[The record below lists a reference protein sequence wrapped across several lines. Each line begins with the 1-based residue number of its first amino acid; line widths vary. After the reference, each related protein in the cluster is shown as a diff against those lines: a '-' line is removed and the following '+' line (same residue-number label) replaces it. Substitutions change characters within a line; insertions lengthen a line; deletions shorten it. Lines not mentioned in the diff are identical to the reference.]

1 MVARALEKS
10 VVRWLSAPPKGQLPD
25 RLAERVGRLMS
36 SWSVLWPVNRRRLL
50 EAMIEELRWDGTTS
64 TFTIVLNEDWLA
76 HGQGQ
81 TAEG

>member
-1 MVARALEKS
+1 MGQFSLAL
-10 VVRWLSAPPKGQLPD
+10 R
-25 RLAERVGRLMS
+25 
-36 SWSVLWPVNRRRLL
+36 VNRRRLL
-50 EAMIEELRWDGTTS
+50 EAMIKELRWDGTTS